1 MKRQLPTIVPF
12 LVEAFDRCD
21 PTRSHEA
28 KPSERLRT
36 QHQFRNAMRALA
48 LCTVIA
54 AALLAITAICIH

>member
-28 KPSERLRT
+28 KPSERLRA
-36 QHQFRNAMRALA
+36 QYQFRNAMRTLA
-48 LCTVIA
+48 ACAVA
-54 AALLAITAICIH
+54 AALLVIAVACIH